1 MVAKLNVE
9 GLKKELR
16 RVVLAGLGAAVLA
29 KEGVADAA
37 KRWLSKG
44 ESVEPEIKKALKKLG
59 DRRREAAEKTG
70 RGFKKAVGFLPVV
83 TKNDFAELAQRIDAL
98 SEKVESLRRGKK

>member
-1 MVAKLNVE
+1 MEAKLNVE
-9 GLKKELR
+9 GLKKEFR

-29 KEGVADAA
+29 KEGVADVA
-37 KRWLSKG
+37 KRWLAKG
-44 ESVEPEIKKALKKLG
+44 EAVEPDLKKALKKIG
-59 DRRREAAEKTG
+59 DRRREVAEKSG

-83 TKNDFAELAQRIDAL
+83 TKNDFAELAKRIDAL